1 MREIIR
7 VSGKLLR
14 QKRSLG
20 LSVNDVNL
28 KLSQRSF
35 SEFARSLLLSEISK
49 TNIRETNRRK
59 DLASF
64 NQLIPD
70 IVHILTLTNKRHFEF
85 EDANKWFGK
94 VLQSFMTST
103 NKEAGLLVLNSSA
116 EPLFRS
122 GGLLT
127 YFINNFQLKTSLDL
141 TNKKWDTLSYAFIH
155 RNYPSPDFLK
165 DSDKYYDAGRLLE
178 SALYNLLKQAFQN
191 EYYYIDVIQ
200 QFHDV
205 SHRAMMGK
213 VLQNHTECERNYDNF
228 TMDRYAQI
236 VKYGTAYHFFKL
248 PVSLALYMFRLII
261 LSPECER
268 NYDNFTMDRY
278 AQIVKYG
285 TAYHFFKLPVSL
297 ALYMT
302 VLQHVCLLITLEN
315 HVSLVLDVDSYPVVR
330 NTNKLDNM
338 IDSVR
343 LSLLTLL
350 PTSVDSSAACM
361 SVNNF
366 RKSCLLVLLVSLNAT
381 ASLKILLRKESF
393 SEFARSLLLSEI
405 SKTNIRE
412 TNRRKDLASFNQ
424 LIPDIVHILTLTNKR
439 HFEFEDA
446 NKWFGKV
453 LQSFMTSTN
462 KEAGL
467 LVLNSFNLLADPDE
481 KHDDSVIKKAQIMGW
496 CVEMYLLKL
505 QKKSYQFSFFQ
516 KSYGI
521 EDAAAI
527 EEIKS
532 LYTELNI
539 PSTFKQYENQCYD
552 MLHTQI
558 QQSSRGLPHRL
569 FYQILEK
576 WIPYKT

>member
-103 NKEAGLLVLNSSA
+103 NKEAGLLVLNS
-116 EPLFRS
+116 FN
-122 GGLLT
+122 LLADPDEKHDDSV
-127 YFINNFQLKTSLDL
+127 IKKAQIMGWCVEMLKTSLDL

-248 PVSLALYMFRLII
+248 PVSLALYMAGVR
-261 LSPECER
+261 
-268 NYDNFTMDRY
+268 D
-278 AQIVKYG
+278 
-285 TAYHFFKLPVSL
+285 
-297 ALYMT
+297 
-302 VLQHVCLLITLEN
+302 LEL
-315 HVSLVLDVDSYPVVR
+315 HR
-330 NTNKLDNM
+330 QA
-338 IDSVR
+338 R
-343 LSLLTLL
+343 TLL
-350 PTSVDSSAACM
+350 LEMGQFHQMQNDFNEC
-361 SVNNF
+361 F
-366 RKSCLLVLLVSLNAT
+366 RKNGSEDIALGRITWLAVVALQR
-381 ASLKILLRKESF
+381 ASS
-393 SEFARSLLLSEI
+393 SQ
-405 SKTNIRE
+405 RE
-412 TNRRKDLASFNQ
+412 R
-424 LIPDIVHILTLTNKR
+424 
-439 HFEFEDA
+439 
-446 NKWFGKV
+446 
-453 LQSFMTSTN
+453 
-462 KEAGL
+462 
-467 LVLNSFNLLADPDE
+467 
-481 KHDDSVIKKAQIMGW
+481 
-496 CVEMYLLKL
+496 
-505 QKKSYQFSFFQ
+505 FQ

-569 FYQILEK
+569 FYHILEK